1 METEKKIPSFP
12 PPALTCLRMTLLLAI
27 YSPNKCACAG
37 TDEELVPD
45 SAVTPGAC
53 WIRVTNLEG
62 VAGLNTQS

>member
-1 METEKKIPSFP
+1 
-12 PPALTCLRMTLLLAI
+12 MTLLLAI

-45 SAVTPGAC
+45 SVVTPGAC
-53 WIRVTNLEG
+53 WIGVTNLEG